1 MSRPCPAHRPCPSP
15 MPVRG
20 AGEQQLNLAV
30 IVEAHPLA
38 EVAAAQVILLALE
51 VIRDGGIVV
60 HHIHL
65 DIDG

>member
-1 MSRPCPAHRPCPSP
+1 

-30 IVEAHPLA
+30 IVEAHPWA
-38 EVAAAQVILLALE
+38 EAAAADVMLLALQQM
-51 VIRDGGIVV
+51 RDAGIVV

-65 DIDG
+65 HIDG

>member
-1 MSRPCPAHRPCPSP
+1 

-20 AGEQQLNLAV
+20 AGQQQLNLAV

-38 EVAAAQVILLALE
+38 EVAAAQVMLLALE